1 MAKLSKQA
9 RDELLAALRQRYRSA
24 SATDKGRVLDEVVAL
39 TGYHRKHAIRLL
51 RESHAQPKARAVR
64 SRVYDDAVREAI
76 GVLWEAADR
85 ICAKRLKA
93 LLPVLVPALE
103 RHGHL
108 ALDETV
114 RLRVLTVSA
123 ATMDRLLCARRQA
136 AGKQRRHTQRA
147 MSHA

>member
-39 TGYHRKHAIRLL
+39 TDYHRKHAIRLL
-51 RESHAQPKARAVR
+51 RESNAQREARAVR

-85 ICAKRLKA
+85 ICAKRLKGER
-93 LLPVLVPALE
+93 PVLPSCGVVN
-103 RHGHL
+103 G
-108 ALDETV
+108 
-114 RLRVLTVSA
+114 S
-123 ATMDRLLCARRQA
+123 
-136 AGKQRRHTQRA
+136 
-147 MSHA
+147 